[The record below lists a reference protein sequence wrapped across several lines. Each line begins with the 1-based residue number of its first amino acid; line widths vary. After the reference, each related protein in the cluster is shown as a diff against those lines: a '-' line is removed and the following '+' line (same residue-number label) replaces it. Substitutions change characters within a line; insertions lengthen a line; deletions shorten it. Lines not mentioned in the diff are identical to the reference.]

1 MIFINLIPS
10 GAVITLRRKLEL
22 DLFINNHYPSTLKPH
37 IMTVSEFAVSL
48 YEEMELS
55 LSEIN
60 YKDTDYLQSS
70 RISAVIILN
79 SISKLKA
86 FVLDRE
92 FTSKEEEINFFKRL
106 KPKFYSK
113 LIYHQKVISIQSHLP
128 LAPLNGIK
136 NYYLDELRKINDY
149 ISSNQELV
157 TYYRSQA
164 TSFDEIYFLRKQ
176 PGSWLLMSSED
187 FDVDLNFTTIYDH
200 WISKIMAFEL
210 VSEFIK
216 SMLAKLDIHQD
227 LSGGEKSLT
236 MANVNWT
243 GSKVALVELLYALQS
258 AGSCNN
264 GNIDLK
270 QLASHLENLFNID
283 LGNYYRVF
291 QEMRI
296 RRISRTTFLDHLK
309 ERLVQRM
316 DEADGNPKFVSI

>member
-1 MIFINLIPS
+1 MVFNLRI
-10 GAVITLRRKLEL
+10 AITILQLNPKVMR
-22 DLFINNHYPSTLKPH
+22 
-37 IMTVSEFAVSL
+37 VSEFALSL
-48 YEEMELS
+48 YEEMKVS

-60 YKDTDYLQSS
+60 YRVTDYLQSS
-70 RISAVIILN
+70 RTSSVIILN

-86 FVLDRE
+86 FVLDSE
-92 FTSKEEEINFFKRL
+92 FKNREEEINFFKHL

-128 LAPLNGIK
+128 FAPLKGIK

-149 ISSNQELV
+149 ISSNQEFV

-164 TSFDEIYFLRKQ
+164 TSFDEIYFVRKE

-187 FDVDLNFTTIYDH
+187 FDLDLNFSTIYDH
-200 WISKIMAFEL
+200 KISKIMAFEL
-210 VSEFIK
+210 ISEFIK
-216 SMLAKLDIHQD
+216 SMLAKLDIDHD
-227 LSGGEKSLT
+227 LSADEKSQIA
-236 MANVNWT
+236 ANVNWT
-243 GSKVALVELLYALQS
+243 GSKVALIELLYALQS
-258 AGSCNN
+258 AGYCNN

-270 QLASHLENLFNID
+270 HLASHLENLFNID

-296 RRISRTTFLDHLK
+296 RKISRTTFLDHLK

-316 DEADGNPKFVSI
+316 DESDENPRFR